1 MEPTTPA
8 AVPATPVETT
18 PAPSTPNPIT
28 PDAPANPGTGT
39 GQATEPALR
48 NQPNVEPSPT
58 PTVPEGYVPTDK
70 FNASRDEA
78 LRLNDLVKSLGYDP
92 KNGQKLEPTTVQE
105 PTAPAQTP
113 TAPLSYEQAVAT
125 VPGFS
130 TLSEAEKALVLNPR
144 QAYKDISEMR
154 RMVAEM
160 YDERETTKQ
169 IKELVSKEDYKDLDQ
184 EAFREFIY
192 RDDNLGVTNLETL
205 AKMFKAEAP
214 TPATPAPKPEG
225 AEPTSGGAK
234 EIAPGVGKVE
244 MTSADAAALR
254 TRDPKQY
261 GALIRAKRLVIIDN

>member
-1 MEPTTPA
+1 MEPTTTPTPAPEPTTPA
-8 AVPATPVETT
+8 PVAT
-18 PAPSTPNPIT
+18 TPNPTT

-48 NQPNVEPSPT
+48 NQPNVEPSPA
-58 PTVPEGYVPTDK
+58 PTVPEGYVPTEK
-70 FNASRDEA
+70 FSASQQEA

-92 KNGQKLEPTTVQE
+92 KTGQKLEPTTVQE

-113 TAPLSYEQAVAT
+113 TAPLSYEQAVAM

-160 YDERETTKQ
+160 FDERETTKQ
-169 IKELVSKEDYKDLDQ
+169 IKELVGKEDYKDLDQ

-192 RDDNLGVTNLETL
+192 REDNLGVQNLETL
-205 AKMFKAEAP
+205 AKMFKAEAV
-214 TPATPAPKPEG
+214 TPPAPAPKPEG

-261 GALIRAKRLVIIDN
+261 GALIRAKRLVITDN